1 MKFNELNIIFDKKQK
16 ISFFLYY
23 FLSIL
28 IVIFDLIGLGFIY
41 ILFDLFINQQE
52 SIFFDK
58 FTNIKFLNF
67 ENEASFLKDILILF
81 PLIYILKNILFLL
94 FHYIKRRIFE
104 DLKIS
109 TFLKMF
115 DIYKNKNLSFHVTN
129 NTQKIYQYIY
139 PDVINTFTFY
149 ELLDQFFTIFIFSF
163 FTAIFLLLSA
173 PYSIFLLLIFI
184 LILFCYSFYFNKIF
198 YKFGKQS
205 RKFNIKILNNI
216 EYAFG
221 AFKENLIFDKFYNYK
236 SKLLDIFFHQKKIAI
251 KRKIFGLFPKT
262 IIELCIVF
270 LAFLFFIKILDGD
283 IDENLFPKIGILI
296 LATIKLAPGFSNLG
310 SQLSSLNFFL
320 KSKNFIINELQKAKK
335 YNLISRKKNVS
346 FKNLK
351 LNNIVFKYEQSKTI
365 LRNVNLE
372 INKGDKIKIDGKSGS
387 GKTTLLNIICGF
399 LNPTKGKVIFN
410 GKKINNLHELTSSNF
425 VNYVPQDIFL
435 INDTIKYNIT
445 LQDNFKKINNKLLK
459 KCINTAC
466 LDDYLRKLHSGLNT
480 QIGSKGQK
488 LSGGL
493 KQRLGIAR
501 ALYNNAQILIMDE
514 STSFIDKQIEKKIFK
529 NLKINFSKNTIIVV
543 SHYMRNKFS
552 FNKNV
557 ILKDGLIKVKKV
569 NIQ

>member
-28 IVIFDLIGLGFIY
+28 IIIFDLLGLGFIY

-52 SIFFDK
+52 SIFFDQY
-58 FTNIKFLNF
+58 TNIKFLNF
-67 ENEASFLKDILILF
+67 ENEISLLKDILILF
-81 PLIYILKNILFLL
+81 PLIYIIKNILFLL
-94 FHYIKRRIFE
+94 FHYIKRQIFE

-163 FTAIFLLLSA
+163 FTAIFLLISA

-221 AFKENLIFDKFYNYK
+221 AFKENLIFDKFHNYK
-236 SKLLDIFFHQKKIAI
+236 SRLLDIFFYQKKIAI

-262 IIELCIVF
+262 IIELGIVF
-270 LAFLFFIKILDGD
+270 LAFLFFIKILNGD
-283 IDENLFPKIGILI
+283 IDKNLFPKIGIII
-296 LATIKLAPGFSNLG
+296 LATIKLAPAFSNLG

-320 KSKNFIINELQKAKK
+320 KSKNFIINELQKTKK
-335 YNLISRKKNVS
+335 YNLISKKKNIS
-346 FKNLK
+346 FKSLK

-410 GKKINNLHELTSSNF
+410 GRKINNLHELISSNF

-435 INDTIKYNIT
+435 INATIKYNIT
-445 LQDNFKKINNKLLK
+445 FQDNFKKINNKLLK

-514 STSFIDKQIEKKIFK
+514 STSFIDKQIEKKIFR
-529 NLKINFSKNTIIVV
+529 NLSINFSKNTIIVV